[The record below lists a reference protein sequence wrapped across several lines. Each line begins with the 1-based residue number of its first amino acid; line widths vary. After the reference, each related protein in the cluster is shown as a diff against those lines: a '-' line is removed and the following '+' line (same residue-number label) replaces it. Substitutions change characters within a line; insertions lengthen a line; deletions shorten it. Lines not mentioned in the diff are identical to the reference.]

1 MVADPPHDPAV
12 LARKPDVG
20 VDVFDALDV
29 RVGRVVDVEEFPQA
43 RSPAWKVTVDF
54 GPAVGRLHTSA
65 RITNYGRPELLGRQ
79 VVGAINLGTKRI
91 AGFESQFL
99 ILGAFEPAGTVRL
112 LQVDGDVP
120 PGAPVG

>member
-1 MVADPPHDPAV
+1 MVADGSHDPAA

-20 VDVFDALDV
+20 VDLFAALDV
-29 RVGRVVDVEEFPQA
+29 RVGRVVEVEDFPEV

-54 GPAVGRLHTSA
+54 GPAVGRLRTSA

-79 VVGAINLGTKRI
+79 VIGAINLGTKRI
-91 AGFESQFL
+91 AGFDSQFL
-99 ILGAFEPAGTVRL
+99 ILGAFQPDGTVRL
-112 LQVDGDVP
+112 LQVDAGVP